1 MQVVQ
6 VKKNCIKVFI
16 AKLDEQFG
24 VVVKF
29 TREMNTQ
36 VIALYFS
43 PTRKKKCTRKKN
55 KKVK

>member
-1 MQVVQ
+1 M
-6 VKKNCIKVFI
+6 KKNCIKVFI
-16 AKLDEQFG
+16 ANFDEQFG

-43 PTRKKKCTRKKN
+43 PTNKKN
-55 KKVK
+55 AQGKKTKK